1 MKNIINF
8 SKCVFRVGFGAF
20 SEKRHSTCFFSSGGM
35 TTFLGLAHALDATQL
50 MGWGEGM
57 ITFLAVAYMVDAS
70 NMLGGVGR
78 GDVNIL

>member
-1 MKNIINF
+1 MI
-8 SKCVFRVGFGAF
+8 
-20 SEKRHSTCFFSSGGM
+20 TFF
-35 TTFLGLAHALDATQL
+35 GLAHALDATQL

-78 GDVNIL
+78 GDVNVL